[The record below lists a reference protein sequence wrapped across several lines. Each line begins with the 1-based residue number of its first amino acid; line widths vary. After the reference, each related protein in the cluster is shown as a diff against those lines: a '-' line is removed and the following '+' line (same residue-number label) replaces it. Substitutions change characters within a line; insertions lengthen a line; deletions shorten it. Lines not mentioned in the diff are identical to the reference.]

1 MLERFRKRAVYLLRK
16 MNPPQII
23 VLMFLAVILTGASI
37 LTLPASSAAGT
48 PTDFLTC
55 LFTATSATCVTGLS
69 VVETGLHWSIFGQWM
84 ILLMIQIGGLGF
96 MSIACVFYI
105 VLRRR
110 IGLKKRMILAQALS
124 LDSMNGVVR
133 MVRNVVLGTLAV
145 ELCGAA
151 LLTACFLRRF
161 PFWKA
166 LRFGIFHAVSAYC
179 NAGFDILADVDA
191 GGSLSFYAADP
202 AVNLIII
209 ALITIGGLGFL
220 VWGELRRTRRFSR
233 LSVYTRLVL
242 ILSAVLTFGGAALLA
257 VLEWNN
263 PWTLGGMPV
272 WQKLLASVFQSV
284 PPRTAGF
291 FTVSQAG
298 LTEAGKAVSDML
310 MFVGGSSGSTAG
322 GLKTVTLGVVVLAAV
337 GTARG
342 RSRASVFR
350 HTIPQEKVS
359 QAMTLF
365 MLMLTLAFVGAAL
378 ICACSGCSLSTALYE
393 TVSALAT
400 VGLTAG
406 LTATLTTLPKL
417 LLIVFMFFGRVG
429 IMTISIGFLTA
440 SRAEDRFE
448 YAPARMLIG

>member
-1 MLERFRKRAVYLLRK
+1 MQMPSSNAFSMSSLVVPRV
-16 MNPPQII
+16 
-23 VLMFLAVILTGASI
+23 S
-37 LTLPASSAAGT
+37 PA
-48 PTDFLTC
+48 
-55 LFTATSATCVTGLS
+55 
-69 VVETGLHWSIFGQWM
+69 
-84 ILLMIQIGGLGF
+84 
-96 MSIACVFYI
+96 
-105 VLRRR
+105 
-110 IGLKKRMILAQALS
+110 
-124 LDSMNGVVR
+124 N
-133 MVRNVVLGTLAV
+133 
-145 ELCGAA
+145 
-151 LLTACFLRRF
+151 
-161 PFWKA
+161 
-166 LRFGIFHAVSAYC
+166 
-179 NAGFDILADVDA
+179 
-191 GGSLSFYAADP
+191 
-202 AVNLIII
+202 
-209 ALITIGGLGFL
+209 
-220 VWGELRRTRRFSR
+220 
-233 LSVYTRLVL
+233 
-242 ILSAVLTFGGAALLA
+242 SAV
-257 VLEWNN
+257 
-263 PWTLGGMPV
+263 
-272 WQKLLASVFQSV
+272 ASLFQSV
-284 PPRTAGF
+284 TTRTAGF

-365 MLMLTLAFVGAAL
+365 MLMLTLAFAGAAL

>member
-151 LLTACFLRRF
+151 RGVEAKDHADADRYGKRDQHGRNGEARRNR
-161 PFWKA
+161 PSGPKLA
-166 LRFGIFHAVSAYC
+166 H
-179 NAGFDILADVDA
+179 NA
-191 GGSLSFYAADP
+191 
-202 AVNLIII
+202 
-209 ALITIGGLGFL
+209 
-220 VWGELRRTRRFSR
+220 R
-233 LSVYTRLVL
+233 
-242 ILSAVLTFGGAALLA
+242 
-257 VLEWNN
+257 
-263 PWTLGGMPV
+263 
-272 WQKLLASVFQSV
+272 
-284 PPRTAGF
+284 
-291 FTVSQAG
+291 
-298 LTEAGKAVSDML
+298 
-310 MFVGGSSGSTAG
+310 VGGKER
-322 GLKTVTLGVVVLAAV
+322 KTPGQQIANHDT
-337 GTARG
+337 
-342 RSRASVFR
+342 
-350 HTIPQEKVS
+350 
-359 QAMTLF
+359 
-365 MLMLTLAFVGAAL
+365 
-378 ICACSGCSLSTALYE
+378 
-393 TVSALAT
+393 
-400 VGLTAG
+400 
-406 LTATLTTLPKL
+406 
-417 LLIVFMFFGRVG
+417 
-429 IMTISIGFLTA
+429 
-440 SRAEDRFE
+440 
-448 YAPARMLIG
+448 

>member
-272 WQKLLASVFQSV
+272 WQKLLASLFQSV
-284 PPRTAGF
+284 TTRTAGF

-322 GLKTVTLGVVVLAAV
+322 GLKTVTAAVLALSAV
-337 GTARG
+337 SALRG
-342 RSRASVFR
+342 RTSVTAFGR
-350 HTIPQEKVS
+350 TIEPRSIMNAV
-359 QAMTLF
+359 A
-365 MLMLTLAFVGAAL
+365 LTVIGVTISLGGACVIAFIENVPMNL
-378 ICACSGCSLSTALYE
+378 CLYE
-393 TVSALAT
+393 TASAFGT
-400 VGLTAG
+400 VGLTMS
-406 LTATLTTLPKL
+406 LTPALSALSHIM
-417 LLIVFMFFGRVG
+417 LIVMMYFGRVG
-429 IMTISIGFLTA
+429 VLTLGVAVFLRRREPPKLKFPSGNVMIG
-440 SRAEDRFE
+440 
-448 YAPARMLIG
+448 

>member
-220 VWGELRRTRRFSR
+220 VHDLCLCGW
-233 LSVYTRLVL
+233 
-242 ILSAVLTFGGAALLA
+242 
-257 VLEWNN
+257 
-263 PWTLGGMPV
+263 
-272 WQKLLASVFQSV
+272 
-284 PPRTAGF
+284 
-291 FTVSQAG
+291 
-298 LTEAGKAVSDML
+298 
-310 MFVGGSSGSTAG
+310 
-322 GLKTVTLGVVVLAAV
+322 
-337 GTARG
+337 
-342 RSRASVFR
+342 
-350 HTIPQEKVS
+350 
-359 QAMTLF
+359 
-365 MLMLTLAFVGAAL
+365 
-378 ICACSGCSLSTALYE
+378 
-393 TVSALAT
+393 
-400 VGLTAG
+400 
-406 LTATLTTLPKL
+406 
-417 LLIVFMFFGRVG
+417 
-429 IMTISIGFLTA
+429 
-440 SRAEDRFE
+440 
-448 YAPARMLIG
+448 

>member
-1 MLERFRKRAVYLLRK
+1 M
-16 MNPPQII
+16 
-23 VLMFLAVILTGASI
+23 T
-37 LTLPASSAAGT
+37 T
-48 PTDFLTC
+48 
-55 LFTATSATCVTGLS
+55 
-69 VVETGLHWSIFGQWM
+69 
-84 ILLMIQIGGLGF
+84 
-96 MSIACVFYI
+96 
-105 VLRRR
+105 
-110 IGLKKRMILAQALS
+110 
-124 LDSMNGVVR
+124 
-133 MVRNVVLGTLAV
+133 
-145 ELCGAA
+145 
-151 LLTACFLRRF
+151 
-161 PFWKA
+161 
-166 LRFGIFHAVSAYC
+166 
-179 NAGFDILADVDA
+179 
-191 GGSLSFYAADP
+191 
-202 AVNLIII
+202 
-209 ALITIGGLGFL
+209 
-220 VWGELRRTRRFSR
+220 
-233 LSVYTRLVL
+233 
-242 ILSAVLTFGGAALLA
+242 
-257 VLEWNN
+257 
-263 PWTLGGMPV
+263 
-272 WQKLLASVFQSV
+272 
-284 PPRTAGF
+284 RTAGF

-400 VGLTAG
+400 VGLTA
-406 LTATLTTLPKL
+406 TLTTLPKL